1 MQGIGRLFDVFPTH
15 LTDDK
20 TNIWNHKKVCHIAKV
35 ISRFKKN
42 IYYSRP
48 FLKGRENKNL
58 SYKWFL
64 VNFHNNVT
72 NEN

>member
-35 ISRFKKN
+35 ISRFKK
-42 IYYSRP
+42 IYIIP
-48 FLKGRENKNL
+48 GLF
-58 SYKWFL
+58 
-64 VNFHNNVT
+64 
-72 NEN
+72 